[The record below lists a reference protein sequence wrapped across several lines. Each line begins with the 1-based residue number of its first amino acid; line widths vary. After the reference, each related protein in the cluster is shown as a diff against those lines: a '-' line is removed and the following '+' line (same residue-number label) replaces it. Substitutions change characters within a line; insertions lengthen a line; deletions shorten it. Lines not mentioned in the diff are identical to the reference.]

1 MKRIHI
7 SRILYAISAFLMM
20 LSFLGWST
28 AASNDPVYLTCND
41 IRSSP
46 PRYPMTK
53 YLTID
58 YGARTVVTSEL
69 NATKPIVDAQG
80 RTSQPAQIT
89 DSQIVWQI
97 ADKRADGRIYAQHFT
112 LNRLTGNLSYY
123 DDGTRHGET
132 WTCEAGAKPKPKF

>member
-1 MKRIHI
+1 MKRVHI
-7 SRILYAISAFLMM
+7 SRVLYATSVFLMT
-20 LSFLGWST
+20 LSLLDWGA
-28 AASNDPVYLTCND
+28 AASPDLVYLTCND

-69 NATKPIVDAQG
+69 NDTKPMVYAQG
-80 RTSQPAQIT
+80 RASQPSQIS

-97 ADKRADGRIYAQHFT
+97 ADRRADGRIYSQHFT
-112 LNRLTGNLSYY
+112 LNRLTGGLSYY
-123 DDGTRHGET
+123 DDGTRHGES
-132 WTCEAGAKPKPKF
+132 WTCEAGAKPK